1 MNAYRV
7 KPMTFPW
14 TPVVYLLAV
23 MVALVLH
30 RVMPYEIEP
39 DWLMPLQGLGVLCA
53 AAGIWLAG
61 WGYAKLHRCRTALLS
76 SSPTT
81 HLVTSGP
88 YRFTRNPVYLGYTLA
103 MIGTGLL
110 AGNLWTAAIA
120 ALTAVLT
127 HAWIIRSEEKHLLA
141 RFGFEFECYCR
152 RTRAWL

>member
-7 KPMTFPW
+7 KPMKFPW
-14 TPVVYLLAV
+14 TPVVYLAAVLLAL
-23 MVALVLH
+23 ALQ
-30 RVMPYEIEP
+30 RTI
-39 DWLMPLQGLGVLCA
+39 PLQIAPGRALLLEMAGVA
-53 AAGIWLAG
+53 IAGAGIWLVL
-61 WGYAKLHRCRTALLS
+61 WGYAKLIRHRTALLS

-103 MIGTGLL
+103 MLGSGLL
-110 AGNLWTAAIA
+110 LANFWMAIIA
-120 ALTAVLT
+120 ALTAIVT

-152 RTRAWL
+152 RTRAWI

>member
-7 KPMTFPW
+7 KPMKFPW
-14 TPVVYLLAV
+14 TPVVYLAAVLLAL
-23 MVALVLH
+23 ALQ
-30 RVMPYEIEP
+30 RTI
-39 DWLMPLQGLGVLCA
+39 PLQIAPGRALLLEVAGVA
-53 AAGIWLAG
+53 IAGAGIWLVL
-61 WGYAKLHRCRTALLS
+61 WGYTKLIRHRTALLS

-103 MIGTGLL
+103 MLGSGLL
-110 AGNLWTAAIA
+110 LANFWMAIIA
-120 ALTAVLT
+120 ALTAIVI

-152 RTRAWL
+152 RTRAWI

>member
-7 KPMTFPW
+7 KPLKFPW
-14 TPVVYLLAV
+14 TPVVYLVAV
-23 MVALVLH
+23 LLALVLH
-30 RVMPYEIEP
+30 RVNPLEIESG
-39 DWLMPLQGLGVLCA
+39 WLMLLQTVGILSA
-53 AAGIWLAG
+53 AAGIWLVG
-61 WGYAKLHRCRTALLS
+61 WGYAKLLPYRTALLS

-103 MIGTGLL
+103 MLGAGLFL
-110 AGNLWTAAIA
+110 GNFWMAIIA
-120 ALTAVLT
+120 AFTAIIT

>member
-7 KPMTFPW
+7 KPLRFPW
-14 TPVVYLLAV
+14 TPVVYLVAVLISVLLQRTKPLAFESGWA
-23 MVALVLH
+23 ML
-30 RVMPYEIEP
+30 IEAV
-39 DWLMPLQGLGVLCA
+39 GAVTA
-53 AAGIWLAG
+53 AAGIWLVA
-61 WGYAKLHRCRTALLS
+61 WGYAKLIRHRTALLS

-103 MIGTGLL
+103 MLGVGLFL
-110 AGNLWTAAIA
+110 GNYWMAVIA
-120 ALTAVLT
+120 ALTAAVT

-152 RTRAWL
+152 RTRAWI

>member
-7 KPMTFPW
+7 KPMKFPW
-14 TPVVYLLAV
+14 TPVVYFVAV
-23 MVALVLH
+23 VLALVLH
-30 RVMPYEIEP
+30 RIK
-39 DWLMPLQGLGVLCA
+39 PLEVDTGWTLLLQALGIAAA
-53 AAGIWLAG
+53 AAGIWLVC
-61 WGYAKLHRCRTALLS
+61 WGYAKLIRYRTALLS

-103 MIGTGLL
+103 MLGAGLFT
-110 AGNLWTAAIA
+110 GNLWMAIIAVLTAAI
-120 ALTAVLT
+120 T

-152 RTRAWL
+152 RTRAWI